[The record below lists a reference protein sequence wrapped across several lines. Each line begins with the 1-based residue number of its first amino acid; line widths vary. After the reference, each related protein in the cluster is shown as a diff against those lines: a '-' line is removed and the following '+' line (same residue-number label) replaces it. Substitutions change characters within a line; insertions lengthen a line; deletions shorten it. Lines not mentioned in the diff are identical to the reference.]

1 MKILTIVGA
10 RPQFIKAAMLSR
22 SLSQRKELH
31 EILVHTG
38 QHYDEGMSEV
48 FFKELKIPTPDYNLE
63 VGSGMHGEQT
73 GRMLEGLEKVIHNER
88 PDWVVVHGD
97 TNSTLAGTLAAAKLK
112 VPVAHV
118 EAGLRSFNRAMP
130 EEINRLVADQ
140 LATLLFTPTDT
151 AVQNLV
157 QEGISGERVR
167 EVGDVM
173 YDAVLHFG
181 ERALN
186 ESAVLE
192 RLQLEEKGYLL
203 ATIHRAENTDR
214 PECLRA
220 IAEALESVHRE
231 LPVVWPMHPRTN
243 KALAEQAL
251 DPEVQIIDPV
261 GYLDMQRLEQ
271 SAAVILTD
279 SGGIQKEACF
289 HQVPCVTVREET
301 EWVELVEG
309 GWNRL
314 AKPSD
319 SYAIQQAVIQA
330 QASILPGNSDFPYG
344 DGFAAEKIVDHLCAH
359 G

>member
-1 MKILTIVGA
+1 
-10 RPQFIKAAMLSR
+10 
-22 SLSQRKELH
+22 
-31 EILVHTG
+31 
-38 QHYDEGMSEV
+38 
-48 FFKELKIPTPDYNLE
+48 
-63 VGSGMHGEQT
+63 
-73 GRMLEGLEKVIHNER
+73 
-88 PDWVVVHGD
+88 
-97 TNSTLAGTLAAAKLK
+97 
-112 VPVAHV
+112 
-118 EAGLRSFNRAMP
+118 
-130 EEINRLVADQ
+130 
-140 LATLLFTPTDT
+140 
-151 AVQNLV
+151 
-157 QEGISGERVR
+157 
-167 EVGDVM
+167 
-173 YDAVLHFG
+173 
-181 ERALN
+181 
-186 ESAVLE
+186 
-192 RLQLEEKGYLL
+192 L
-203 ATIHRAENTDR
+203 ATIHRAENTDC

-231 LPVVWPMHPRTN
+231 LPVLWPMHPRTN

-261 GYLDMQRLEQ
+261 GYLDMQRLQQ

-289 HQVPCVTVREET
+289 HRVPCVTVREET

-330 QASILPGNSDFPYG
+330 QASTLPGNSDLPYG

>member
-1 MKILTIVGA
+1 MKILTVVGA
-10 RPQFIKAAMLSR
+10 RPQFIKTAMVARALR
-22 SLSQRKELH
+22 ARGLNEV
-31 EILVHTG
+31 LVHTG
-38 QHYDEGMSEV
+38 QHYDVGMSQV
-48 FFKELKIPTPDYNLE
+48 FFEEFEIPAPNYNLE

-73 GRMLEGLEKVIHNER
+73 GRMLEGLEKVILNER

-97 TNSTLAGTLAAAKLK
+97 TNSTLAGTLAAAKLQ

-157 QEGISGERVR
+157 HEGICGERVR

-181 ERALN
+181 ERAQN

-192 RLQLEEKGYLL
+192 RLQLKEKGYLL
-203 ATIHRAENTDR
+203 ATIHRAENTDC

-220 IAEALESVHRE
+220 ISEALEAVNRE
-231 LPVVWPMHPRTN
+231 LSVVWPMHPRTN
-243 KALAEQAL
+243 KALAEQEL

-289 HQVPCVTVREET
+289 HRVPCVTVREET

-330 QASILPGNSDFPYG
+330 QASTLPRNSDLPYG